1 MEIKNYNKDHGIFW
15 FEQIPLSDLKIFSAN
30 AASIKPSNVSQICWN
45 SSLLSSDDP
54 IFQPLQEGMNWVSID
69 RESATSWAVS
79 HQIDYQLI
87 ANSKPRFA
95 GCQSDCTQR
104 TGCQCEHTQ
113 HVGLFLTPSRKFHVL
128 LNLANI
134 NCCWKGLF
142 LILDKSKM
150 KFLHVQAVP
159 TMPCS
164 VL

>member
-1 MEIKNYNKDHGIFW
+1 MEIKNYNNDHGIFW

-113 HVGLFLTPSRKFHVL
+113 HVGLFFNTFKEISRPFESCKYQL
-128 LNLANI
+128 LLERPFFNS
-134 NCCWKGLF
+134 W
-142 LILDKSKM
+142 
-150 KFLHVQAVP
+150 QE
-159 TMPCS
+159 
-164 VL
+164 